1 MLPALPDDLGPFLSQ
16 VAAAAD
22 LCLKPWRHA
31 AVVAADQVPFSS
43 DCGDLTLVLEARD
56 QQGCRHPDG
65 DLELEVFRSGSSVHL
80 MVSRCGDA
88 AAPVLWQGGHPLWM
102 AAASGRRCER
112 PDWGVPVEAL
122 ARRLRALITDG

>member
-1 MLPALPDDLGPFLSQ
+1 MLPALPDDLAPFLSQ
-16 VAAAAD
+16 VAAVAD

-31 AVVAADQVPFSS
+31 AVIAADPFSLDS
-43 DCGDLTLVLEARD
+43 GDLILLLEARD
-56 QQGCRHPDG
+56 QQGCRHPDC

-80 MVSRCGDA
+80 MVSRCNDA

-102 AAASGRRCER
+102 AADSGQRCER
-112 PDWGVPVEAL
+112 PDWGVPLEAL